1 MLHIMPTSDLKENF
15 AKIQDLVVDQAENVY
30 LTQNGY
36 GSMVVMSLE
45 KYSKMIEKLDED
57 KEIDVEKILKE
68 MDEEIENPNVKYLT
82 HDEVFDG
89 IRRRID
95 GR

>member
-36 GSMVVMSLE
+36 GSMVIMNLE
-45 KYSKMIEKLDED
+45 TY
-57 KEIDVEKILKE
+57 EKISGGVNTASKPKNKTSRKINITGP
-68 MDEEIENPNVKYLT
+68 EI
-82 HDEVFDG
+82 
-89 IRRRID
+89 ID
-95 GR
+95 D

>member
-36 GSMVVMSLE
+36 GSMVIMNLE
-45 KYSKMIEKLDED
+45 TY
-57 KEIDVEKILKE
+57 EKISGGVNNTASKPKNKTSRKINITGP
-68 MDEEIENPNVKYLT
+68 EI
-82 HDEVFDG
+82 
-89 IRRRID
+89 ID
-95 GR
+95 D

>member
-36 GSMVVMSLE
+36 GSMVIMNLE
-45 KYSKMIEKLDED
+45 TYEKLSDGVATSS
-57 KEIDVEKILKE
+57 KPKNKASRKINITGPEI
-68 MDEEIENPNVKYLT
+68 
-82 HDEVFDG
+82 
-89 IRRRID
+89 ID
-95 GR
+95 D